1 MSHSFRPLASLA
13 VAVLTPLVFAG
24 CMSNRALEPG
34 RIDELFQTQDNLW
47 QSAEPLALQVGG
59 QTIPSRILM
68 IREQS
73 LHRSVLSLAA
83 LRGHMFTRQ
92 EDLQLLISDEVA
104 GSVADMLR
112 DIGERMKV
120 WSRKAE
126 AYPTEAG
133 RHEWVRDTASI
144 LAVLYVLDRG
154 EAAIDPRS
162 RPGGGTDAAV
172 VAPVIRS
179 MITYLM
185 KRMEVE
191 AGHGER
197 LLNTPSEQ
205 RLPVEFA
212 LQGAFRLA
220 NLTMPP
226 GATDEVLRIFESG
239 PPTVV
244 GVERQLQEVLLE
256 QRRAAE
262 GDRRPP
268 ANEKLTTALKA
279 VPLALN
285 NMARVLEQWNKFYLV
300 GMELGRLDDQEM
312 VSLVIDVQ
320 PGQEVR
326 IDAIHA
332 MAPVVTVQGR
342 VRVNLLSSES
352 DEADTT
358 RVQLVNER
366 GGRIVIR
373 FESWVY
379 GLASLLA
386 FPIEDWALNEV
397 TIVQTRPERHRREAD
412 VELLLRADDVK
423 AGADPR
429 RVMRI
434 HTVRRFTAETSET
447 TVDRIV
453 RRDTRFEYYQP
464 TRMWYYDRTSR
475 EKLPK
480 P

>member
-1 MSHSFRPLASLA
+1 M
-13 VAVLTPLVFAG
+13 AVLAPLVLVG
-24 CMSNRALEPG
+24 CMSSRALERG
-34 RIDELFQTQDNLW
+34 RIDELFQARDNLW
-47 QSAEPLALQVGG
+47 LSAEPLAMQVGG
-59 QTIPSRILM
+59 QTIPSRILL

-73 LHRSVLSLAA
+73 LHRSILSLAA
-83 LRGHMFTRQ
+83 LRGHMFTGQ
-92 EDLQLLISDEVA
+92 DDLQLLISDQVA
-104 GSVADMLR
+104 DSVAEVLR
-112 DIGERMKV
+112 DIAERMKA

-126 AYPTEAG
+126 AYPTQAG
-133 RHEWVRDTASI
+133 RHEWVRDTASL

-154 EAAIDPRS
+154 ESAIDPRS
-162 RPGGGTDAAV
+162 RPGGGTDAAT

-179 MITYLM
+179 LITYLM

-205 RLPVEFA
+205 RVPVEFI

-226 GATDEVLRIFESG
+226 GAADEVLRVFESG

-244 GVERQLQEVLLE
+244 GVEQQLQEVLLE

-268 ANEKLTTALKA
+268 ANEELATALKA
-279 VPLALN
+279 APLAIN
-285 NMARVLEQWNKFYLV
+285 NMARVLEQWNKFYLA
-300 GMELGRLDDQEM
+300 GMEFGRLGDQEM
-312 VSLVIDVQ
+312 ASLIIDVQ

-326 IDAIHA
+326 IDAIHE
-332 MAPVVTVQGR
+332 MAPVVTIQGR

-352 DEADTT
+352 DEAETT
-358 RVQLVNER
+358 RIQLVNER
-366 GGRIVIR
+366 AGRIVIR

-397 TIVQTRPERHRREAD
+397 TIVQTRPERHCRETD
-412 VELLLRADDVK
+412 IELLLRADNVK

-434 HTVRRFTAETSET
+434 HAVRRFTAKT
-447 TVDRIV
+447 TATAVDRIV
-453 RRDTRFEYYQP
+453 CRDMRFEYYQP
-464 TRMWYYDRTSR
+464 TRMWYYDRTSH